1 MCLTVFDADTPS
13 GWEGAK
19 KQLKNSYQKRLWKTT
34 YDKLVWSPDMP
45 IWLLKSFCR
54 FFLLLSYNPICI
66 RSMLQS
72 SRATCSFSFQE
83 VFKPRPLPEFIAFP
97 EWCQNFNW
105 HLVSLKTCQEIK
117 VQGTFWTFVDIC
129 SWQNLHFW
137 LKSFG
142 NYHQRGY
149 ACKVKS
155 CFSANIVLLFL
166 YRFIWPSVKTY
177 ICI

>member
-45 IWLLKSFCR
+45 IWLKSFCR
-54 FFLLLSYNPICI
+54 FFCCCPTTQFVFDQCCN
-66 RSMLQS
+66 RH
-72 SRATCSFSFQE
+72 ATCSFSFQE

-97 EWCQNFNW
+97 EWCQNSNW

-117 VQGTFWTFVDIC
+117 VQGTFWTFVEIC

-137 LKSFG
+137 LEEPLG

>member
-45 IWLLKSFCR
+45 IWLKSFCR
-54 FFLLLSYNPICI
+54 FFCCCPTTQFVFDQCCN
-66 RSMLQS
+66 RH
-72 SRATCSFSFQE
+72 ATCSFSVQE
-83 VFKPRPLPEFIAFP
+83 VFKRRPLPEFIAFP

-117 VQGTFWTFVDIC
+117 VQGTFWTFVEIC

-137 LKSFG
+137 LKSHSEIIIKEVVLAKSKVVFLQILSYSSSTDSFG
-142 NYHQRGY
+142 H
-149 ACKVKS
+149 
-155 CFSANIVLLFL
+155 
-166 YRFIWPSVKTY
+166 PSKLTFASN
-177 ICI
+177 